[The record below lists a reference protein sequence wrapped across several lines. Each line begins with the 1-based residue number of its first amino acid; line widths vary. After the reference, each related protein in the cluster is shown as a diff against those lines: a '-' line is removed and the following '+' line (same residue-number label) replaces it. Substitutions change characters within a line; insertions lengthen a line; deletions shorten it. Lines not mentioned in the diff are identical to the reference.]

1 MHRDVDL
8 LLLNCSNLPEWPIF
22 PYAFVQVS
30 ALARRR
36 GLHVERFDFLGLSA
50 ETRAR
55 HLRQLIERHRPRM
68 IGITLRQCD
77 TQVDGD
83 YLDPGEAFFPVEDSR
98 DVIRWCRELTDA
110 PVVLGGFGF
119 TSNALQLFDYLEAD
133 LGVQGEPD
141 SLFEHFESVARLGEL
156 ASVTNLIW
164 RDGARLRLAPRSYAP
179 PFDDREYDEQ
189 ILGELISFYSAKHF
203 FSPDGEQ
210 VAVEVMRGCPY
221 RCYFCTEPAVKG
233 TSIRYRDLDVVEGEV
248 EFLARHMVR
257 KLWFVCSE
265 LNMGKPDFLRL
276 LAERMIR
283 INERFHDAP
292 LEWNAYYLP
301 RWLSKDDLRLLF
313 RSGFRG
319 GWDDFPSLDDE
330 NLKACKVPYR
340 AQDARRH
347 LHQVHELTSEA
358 GIRLRSEGVYSVFL
372 GNSFATPQS
381 ISTTLRYFN
390 DSGLTDIFEDA
401 HVRTG
406 TRVYEVCPDTIPI
419 ERGSMFTISR
429 GGNDERLLHPSFA
442 YPELLLHD
450 LGSIADVRGF
460 FSLVVSTYL
469 THAHR
474 RTKDWCW
481 FLARSTTPERLC
493 AFIEQTR
500 RHNEPP
506 PSRACAEEVDP
517 IVRALWVG
525 EPGPIAMID
534 LFVPPE
540 LSPGARIHGG
550 VVASN
555 TQRPLDRLREQE
567 VASALMHVLF
577 ASWRDAIGPALA
589 SIGLRTDD
597 CEPKRSDY
605 AIHEGLY
612 RRFQS
617 NAEVEG
623 AFCAAKG
630 FSPEGVE
637 VLLLR
642 LLLFKS
648 NLQIDPRY
656 GRWLFGAGAPAR

>member
-1 MHRDVDL
+1 MRRDVDL

-36 GLHVERFDFLGLSA
+36 GLRVERFDFLGLA
-50 ETRAR
+50 PEARAR
-55 HLRQLIERHRPRM
+55 HLRRLIERHRPRM
-68 IGITLRQCD
+68 IGLTIRQCD

-83 YLDPGEAFFPVEDSR
+83 YLDPGKAFFPVEDSR
-98 DVIRWCRELTDA
+98 DVVRWCRELTDA

-119 TSNALQLFDYLEAD
+119 SSNAIQLFDYLEAD

-141 SLFEHFESVARLGEL
+141 ALFDHFESVARGRNL
-156 ASVTNLIW
+156 AAVSNLIW
-164 RDGARLRLAPRSYAP
+164 RDGARTRLGPRSYAP

-189 ILGELISFYSAKHF
+189 ILHELVSFYSAKHF

-210 VAVEVMRGCPY
+210 VPVEVMRGCPY
-221 RCYFCTEPAVKG
+221 RCYFCTEPFVKG
-233 TSIRYRDLDVVEGEV
+233 TSIRYRDLEVVEAEV
-248 EFLARHMVR
+248 EFLAWHMVR

-265 LNMGKPDFLRL
+265 LNMGKPDFLRV

-283 INERFHDAP
+283 INERLHDAP

-301 RWLSKDDLRLLF
+301 RWLSREDLRLLF

-319 GWDDFPSLDDE
+319 GWDDFPSLDDD

-340 AQDARRH
+340 AADARRH

-358 GIRLRSEGVYSVFL
+358 GIRLRTEGIYSVFL

-390 DSGLTDIFEDA
+390 DSGLADTFEDA

-406 TRVYEVCPDTIPI
+406 TRVYEICPDTIPAF
-419 ERGSMFTISR
+419 RGSMFTISR
-429 GGNDERLLHPSFA
+429 GGHDDRLLHPSFA
-442 YPELLLHD
+442 YPELLLRD
-450 LGSIADVRGF
+450 LGSIADARGF

-481 FLARSTTPERLC
+481 FLGRWTTPERLR
-493 AFIEQTR
+493 AFIESTR
-500 RHNEPP
+500 RYTEPP
-506 PSRACAEEVDP
+506 PAFRAGDVDP
-517 IVRALWVG
+517 SAYALWMG
-525 EPGPIAMID
+525 EPGPFALFD

-540 LSPGARIHGG
+540 LSTGARIHGG

-555 TQRPLDRLREQE
+555 TPRPPDRVCEQE
-567 VASALMHVLF
+567 TASALVHLLF
-577 ASWRDAIGPALA
+577 ESWREAIGPALA
-589 SIGLRTDD
+589 AVELRADD
-597 CEPKRSDY
+597 FEPRRSDY
-605 AIHEGLY
+605 AIHEGVY
-612 RRFQS
+612 RGFHS
-617 NAEVEG
+617 NAEVER
-623 AFCAAKG
+623 AFCVAG
-630 FSPEGVE
+630 DFPPDGVE
-637 VLLLR
+637 LFLLR
-642 LLLFKS
+642 ALLFKT
-648 NLQIDPRY
+648 NLRIDPRY
-656 GRWLFGAGAPAR
+656 RRWLFGAGAQPG